1 MGKQSRRASG
11 IVPSARDAAHGFTYG
26 FAASATASLT
36 CDFTQPL
43 NAIIITIA
51 KTKIRIVQFLPLF
64 DI

>member
-11 IVPSARDAAHGFTYG
+11 IAPSARDAAHGFTYG

-43 NAIIITIA
+43 NALIVASTN
-51 KTKIRIVQFLPLF
+51 TNIRIVQFLPFF